1 MKQFLSP
8 SVLSATA
15 GLVFILDKHPVGA
28 VALIAVLLICQDP
41 LGYRRV

>member
-15 GLVFILDKHPVGA
+15 GLVFILDKHPAGSLA
-28 VALIAVLLICQDP
+28 FIAILLIFTVAP
-41 LGYRRV
+41 SRPR